1 METMEE
7 TNLKNHLIRAWIKIK
22 DSLDEIPKFVE
33 TEDDGFVFEDLYLMC
48 IAHNAWSLV
57 KDIAKMKSG

>member
-48 IAHNAWSLV
+48 IAHNA
-57 KDIAKMKSG
+57 